1 MLVAP
6 TGLSRVVVVATLASA
21 VLGCGDSTA
30 KSPAPDGMHGSAG
43 QSAGAGHA
51 AGAAAGSAAASG
63 ESSGAAG
70 SGGAN
75 AAAGHVGMAHAGA
88 GAGASGRA
96 AGSGASA
103 GAGSAGRSAI
113 VMPSQAALQTFPSGL
128 AVGSPVQL
136 QQPVGPHAQLSPR
149 PGVRRYLRDFG
160 RTLRGALARH
170 DLAALAGLLSEF
182 APISTASAAPADE
195 LELKALA
202 ASVERVLAGDP
213 LLSWSD
219 VLDLDRLFAAGGN
232 ANCYGPSLAYAHHEN
247 AGGASDSGT
256 FPGGDLGLW
265 LEYEAGAQP
274 CVAAQ
279 LNRRIEGVKGK
290 TQQGLLLMAALR
302 RSVEASA
309 SLLMPEPSATTDV
322 TAEFEAKL
330 HAAPKFASVDVRSAT
345 IARDASG
352 STYTY
357 RVVFD
362 KGGVGAATRFGE
374 IVMVH
379 TPGSTDT
386 SYQGVM
392 RVASF
397 SLSGDAAF
405 GCNDAKDSASS
416 LFQVADV
423 STVNYR
429 RADSKLAFSSRSGN
443 YCGHPGSAASTSYA
457 TEVAAFTG
465 AGELDPLVKL
475 TSSTRGSSKGWRGN
489 FARFA
494 GDYDLDTVEGDFLYA
509 WQAGPLDSNAR
520 SLALDASYNSVT
532 QARTLQGFFGFAG
545 EISTSNGA
553 LLGMICNWAG
563 PGNSHT
569 PEAEFQSQTATLSA
583 GSTNFVI
590 PSGGSKLSYAPT
602 NSCSSTTTEFDKNA
616 DQTLALGEG
625 AGTLSD
631 LDVPSGGRSV
641 QQEIESR
648 GFALPSL
655 Y

>member
-6 TGLSRVVVVATLASA
+6 TGLSRVVAVATLACG
-21 VLGCGDSTA
+21 VLGCGNSTP
-30 KSPAPDGMHGSAG
+30 KEPALGGMHGSAG
-43 QSAGAGHA
+43 ASAGAGHA
-51 AGAAAGSAAASG
+51 AGSAAASG
-63 ESSGAAG
+63 NTAGGAAG

-75 AAAGHVGMAHAGA
+75 AAAGHVGVAQAATGGSGMAGRAS
-88 GAGASGRA
+88 AGASGAGGA
-96 AGSGASA
+96 AGQA
-103 GAGSAGRSAI
+103 AI
-113 VMPSQAALQTFPSGL
+113 AKPSQAALQTFPSGL
-128 AVGSPVQL
+128 AVGSPVQM
-136 QQPVGPHAQLSPR
+136 QQVVSPHAQLSPR
-149 PGVRRYLRDFG
+149 PGALRYLRDLG
-160 RTLRGALARH
+160 RTLGGALARR

-213 LLSWSD
+213 LLRWSD
-219 VLDLDRLFAAGGN
+219 VLDLDRLFTAGGN

-247 AGGASDSGT
+247 AGGGSDSGT

-265 LEYEAGAQP
+265 LEYESGAQP

-279 LNRRIEGVKGK
+279 LNRRIDGVKGK

-309 SLLMPEPSATTDV
+309 TLLMPEPSATTDV

-330 HAAPKFASVDVRSAT
+330 HADPKFASVDVRSAT
-345 IARDASG
+345 ISRDAAG

-362 KGGVGAATRFGE
+362 KGGVGAATKFGE

-379 TPGSTDT
+379 TPGSSDT

-392 RVASF
+392 RVAAF
-397 SLSGDAAF
+397 SLNGDADF
-405 GCNDAKDSASS
+405 GCSDAKDSVSN

-443 YCGHPGSAASTSYA
+443 YCGHPSSAASTGYA
-457 TEVAAFTG
+457 SEVAAFTG

-475 TSSTRGSSKGWRGN
+475 TSSTRGSSTGWRGN

-532 QARTLQGFFGFAG
+532 QTRTLQGFFGFAG

-569 PEAEFQSQTATLSA
+569 PEAKFQSQSATLGA
-583 GSTNFVI
+583 GATNFVI
-590 PSGGSKLSYAPT
+590 PSGGSKLGYAPT

-625 AGTLSD
+625 AGTLSE
-631 LDVPSGGRSV
+631 LDVPSSGRSV

-648 GFALPSL
+648 GFMLPSL